1 MVDIDEKTQQT
12 AVSLARAEIQKHKTN
27 YSDYQLRDIRP
38 IEGKPDKY
46 FVRFELPDTEDAKI
60 EMIIDI
66 KSAQI
71 SGYKDQWS

>member
-1 MVDIDEKTQQT
+1 MVNIDEKTKQT
-12 AVSLARAEIQKHKTN
+12 AISLARTEIKKHKTN
-27 YSDYQLRDIRP
+27 YLDYRLADIRP
-38 IEGKPDKY
+38 IKGQPDKY

-71 SGYKDQWS
+71 SEYKDQWS